1 MPRFLVRHFTA
12 ILVLIVL
19 GWWGVFYLPNTPT
32 WALLWL
38 RAAVENRNG
47 DEAAQYIDFQ
57 SVMQHAATDVVS
69 DQAAK
74 NPIGAL
80 VGQAAAQLFS
90 QPMANLAESIAKQRV
105 NDGDPNLRIP
115 AGAVALSL
123 IMLHRDGDTAWTKFT
138 DRKGQ
143 NWELHMTR
151 ENARWQVT
159 EVKDAR
165 VLLQKLREHEEKQF
179 NSSP

>member
-1 MPRFLVRHFTA
+1 MGCRLCPKSRRR
-12 ILVLIVL
+12 
-19 GWWGVFYLPNTPT
+19 G
-32 WALLWL
+32 
-38 RAAVENRNG
+38 
-47 DEAAQYIDFQ
+47 
-57 SVMQHAATDVVS
+57 
-69 DQAAK
+69 
-74 NPIGAL
+74 IGAL

-90 QPMANLAESIAKQRV
+90 QPMANLAESIAKQKV
-105 NDGDPNLRIP
+105 NEGDPNLRIP
-115 AGAVALSL
+115 AAAVALSL

-151 ENARWQVT
+151 EDGRWQVT

-179 NSSP
+179 NSGP